1 MTHSNS
7 FHTFHVPVMGVAF
20 TIDSPIKLAPYG
32 ISSVISMVDDT
43 LLEQMRAYY
52 CEQFNLAYQEISNK
66 IEDFRAKRVTAYLNM
81 VQEIVQIKL
90 DAIKNAAWEK
100 GSELEKYFQLLPD
113 YASIKKDFLERI
125 KQSGMNNAVR
135 DWLKQHIQPGSI
147 DINIMTKLDRENEMN
162 GEKLPSEYNDAH
174 AALRGFAN
182 SNLESSVVLSAGLNP
197 RLYSYFEHFK
207 DFYPN
212 EKGELKKQII
222 LKISDYRSALIQGK
236 FLAKKGLWVSE
247 FRMES
252 GLNCGGHAFA
262 TDGLLMGPILEEFK
276 QHRDELKATLFEL
289 YAAALKEKNIE
300 VPVQP
305 FEQKFTAQGGVGT
318 AEEHTMLM
326 NEYQLDS
333 VGWGSTFLLVP
344 EATTVDEAT
353 LKQLC
358 DAREEDLYLSHN
370 SPLGVRFNNIRN
382 NSMAHEKEFMIQKN
396 RPGSSCPKKFSVLNK
411 EYTEDPICTASRQY
425 QHLRLNDLKT
435 KGLTDKEFQKEFEL
449 TTARECLCIGLSN
462 AALMKYGIPT
472 KHYKESVSICPGP
485 NLAYYDK
492 LVSLQEMVDHI
503 YGRGNIMSR
512 KDRPHVFIKEL
523 DLYIQ
528 FYKDAIAEAELPL
541 TKQKASYL
549 NSFEKNLNE
558 GIAYYRDFFARTN
571 QLEALDALVFQ
582 ENTLNLLCA
591 SRMVE
596 ANLV

>member
-1 MTHSNS
+1 
-7 FHTFHVPVMGVAF
+7 MGVAF
-20 TIDSPIKLAPYG
+20 TIDSPIKVAPYG

-52 CEQFNLAYQEISNK
+52 CEQFNLAYQEISAK
-66 IEDFRAKRVTAYLNM
+66 MDDFRAKRVTAYLNM
-81 VQEIVQIKL
+81 VQEIVQLKI

-113 YASIKKDFLERI
+113 YASIKKEFFERI
-125 KQSGMNNAVR
+125 KQSGMNNSVR
-135 DWLKQHIQPGSI
+135 DWVKQHIQPGSI
-147 DINIMTKLDRENEMN
+147 DINIMTKLDRENEQD
-162 GEKLPSEYNDAH
+162 GVKLPSEFNDAH
-174 AALRGFAN
+174 AALRGFAQ
-182 SNLESSVVLSAGLNP
+182 SNLASSVVLSAGLNP
-197 RLYSYFEHFK
+197 RLYSYFEQFK

-212 EKGELKKQII
+212 QVGALKKQII

-276 QHRDELKATLFEL
+276 QHREELKTTLFEL
-289 YAAALKEKNIE
+289 YAAALTEKNIP
-300 VPVQP
+300 VPAEP

-318 AEEHTMLM
+318 AQEHQMLM
-326 NEYQLDS
+326 EEYQLDS

-353 LKQLC
+353 LEQLC
-358 DAREEDLYLSHN
+358 KAREEDLYLSHN

-382 NSMAHEKEFMIQKN
+382 NSMAQEKEFMIQKN

-435 KGLTDKEFQKEFEL
+435 KGLSDKEFQKEFEL
-449 TTARECLCIGLSN
+449 TTTRECLCVGLSN

-492 LVSLQEMVDHI
+492 LVSLKEMVDHI
-503 YGRGNIMSR
+503 YGRGDILTR
-512 KDRPHVFIKEL
+512 KDRPHLFIKEL

-528 FYKDAIAEAELPL
+528 FFKDALDEAVYPL
-541 TKQKASYL
+541 SKQKASYL
-549 NSFEKNLNE
+549 SSFEKNLNE
-558 GIAYYRDFFARTN
+558 GIAYYREFFTRLGETEV
-571 QLEALDALVFQ
+571 LEALAQQ
-582 ENTLNLLCA
+582 EIGLNQLCA
-591 SRMVE
+591 SKMPE
-596 ANLV
+596 ASLV